1 MSHHIIV
8 SKHTLQRPPEPSI
21 YRTHWMCIVQSIQ
34 RVVIQPI
41 WGLWRDFFTDPST
54 QKKRPSDPPMPVRIR
69 GNSLPKRTSSTNLL
83 AEATGSIPIT
93 DPGYEP
99 DYDVEKQRRLSDPNW
114 DTIHEKYR
122 IFRDS
127 PSIDQLENSTIDHP
141 VSNNRPFYSKREIAL
156 YKSTLLIC
164 TSCKHVIPVGCE
176 VLCEQ
181 NERFCTERCLKRWR
195 YKIQTQG
202 YKK

>member
-1 MSHHIIV
+1 
-8 SKHTLQRPPEPSI
+8 
-21 YRTHWMCIVQSIQ
+21 
-34 RVVIQPI
+34 
-41 WGLWRDFFTDPST
+41 
-54 QKKRPSDPPMPVRIR
+54 MPTRIR
-69 GNSLPKRTSSTNLL
+69 GTSLPKRTSSTNLL
-83 AEATGSIPIT
+83 AEATGSIPLT

-99 DYDVEKQRRLSDPNW
+99 DNDVEMQRRQSDPNW

-127 PSIDQLENSTIDHP
+127 PSIDQLENSAIDHP

-195 YKIQTQG
+195 FKIQTQG